1 MESGCFTLIR
11 EKTDNDSAP
20 VPASSSPAP
29 LVTISIL
36 NWNGW
41 KDTLECLE
49 SVRRLDYPNFLTVVV
64 DNGSTNGS
72 ADKIK
77 AWAEANLGPGQVI
90 ADYTRETALAGGD
103 SETEQ
108 ALEGAGSSARL
119 VLVRNEDNLGFTGG
133 NNVAIH
139 YGLTRRHPGEF
150 VFLLNNDTFVSQ
162 GCLTGLVATTFQ
174 AGAGI
179 AEAAICANGQSVPS
193 APWLPARRE
202 VVLERLFGN
211 EIGPF
216 LVENDF
222 QDVSGVRGAA
232 VLISRKL
239 LGEIFSRRHE
249 FLHEKF
255 FMYAE
260 DIGISIRARSLG
272 FRCVRA
278 SSALVWHKG
287 ARSSGGKYSPI
298 EYYYGTRNMVLLSK
312 EMSWAG
318 KICTHFVNTPMGL
331 ARIIK
336 NVVHRRYRAGA
347 AILYGLVDGYR
358 GIGGKWKWHDREY
371 LLYRSGSREKLYKP
385 TADCAELRSERP

>member
-1 MESGCFTLIR
+1 MARHRSCMQ
-11 EKTDNDSAP
+11 DY
-20 VPASSSPAP
+20 P
-29 LVTISIL
+29 LVAISIL

-41 KDTLECLE
+41 QDTLECLE

-103 SETEQ
+103 PETEQ

-139 YGLTRRHPGEF
+139 YGLTRRHPAEF
-150 VFLLNNDTFVSQ
+150 VFLFNNDTIVSQ

-179 AEAAICANGQSVPS
+179 AEAAICANGQSVPF

-216 LVENDF
+216 LVENGF
-222 QDVSGVRGAA
+222 QDISAARGAA
-232 VLISRKL
+232 VLLSADL
-239 LGEIFSRRHE
+239 LGEIYSRGRE
-249 FLHEKF
+249 FLHERF

-260 DIGISIRARSLG
+260 DIGISIRARNLG

-278 SSALVWHKG
+278 SDAQVWHKG
-287 ARSSGGKYSPI
+287 ARSSGGKYNPL
-298 EYYYGTRNMVLLSK
+298 EYYYGHRNMVLLST

-318 KICTHFVNTPMGL
+318 KICIHFVNTPKAL

-336 NVVHRRYRAGA
+336 NVAHRRYRAA
-347 AILYGLVDGYR
+347 VAILSGLIDGYR

-371 LLYRSGSREKLYKP
+371 LMFRSSTPGRDQLAAATHP
-385 TADCAELRSERP
+385 ALRTGLPQVTGGQNDRPR